1 MSYCDRK
8 AANCKNFIPWI
19 AKCGH
24 VGRYSGIDLLMSNIL
39 SKVWE
44 TLHPGRRE
52 WMRTRFI
59 MVSGI
64 PQNN

>member
-24 VGRYSGIDLLMSNIL
+24 VGRYSGIALLMSNIGIWH
-39 SKVWE
+39 SCINHVIN
-44 TLHPGRRE
+44 RE
-52 WMRTRFI
+52 I
-59 MVSGI
+59 
-64 PQNN
+64 

>member
-24 VGRYSGIDLLMSNIL
+24 VAGRCSGIALLMSNIL
-39 SKVWE
+39 SKV
-44 TLHPGRRE
+44 
-52 WMRTRFI
+52 
-59 MVSGI
+59 SYGI
-64 PQNN
+64 VV

>member
-24 VGRYSGIDLLMSNIL
+24 VGRYSGIALLMSINIL
-39 SKVWE
+39 SKV
-44 TLHPGRRE
+44 
-52 WMRTRFI
+52 
-59 MVSGI
+59 SYGI
-64 PQNN
+64 VV